1 MARYRLGIYVVVVAI
16 SGIST
21 TFIPVSYAGD
31 GPNRVTSSDLAAG
44 NDPVAGSR
52 SDARVRG
59 TIANE

>member
-16 SGIST
+16 SGIPT

-44 NDPVAGSR
+44 QWVDSLLGAE
-52 SDARVRG
+52 
-59 TIANE
+59 IAQTPR